1 MPKFAKLEAK
11 DVHVGRGRA
20 AAEARAP
27 YIEALKAGSAGRLEL
42 GRGEKQPI
50 VKRRLQEA
58 SRETGIKIR
67 SSWESS
73 SALVWKRTTAR

>member
-27 YIEALKAGSAGRLEL
+27 YIEALKAGSAGHIEL
-42 GRGEKQPI
+42 SRGEKSAV

-73 SALVWKRTTAR
+73 TALVWKRTGK

>member
-11 DVHVGRGRA
+11 DVHVGRGRV

-27 YIEALKAGSAGRLEL
+27 YIEALKVGSAGRLEL
-42 GRGEKQPI
+42 GRGEKQAL

-67 SSWESS
+67 SSWENPT
-73 SALVWKRTTAR
+73 ALVWKRAGK